1 MSELYDSL
9 QLFRRG
15 TRIYRMRPMQR
26 KAHKKETVDRMS
38 GGSYYCRRVRLFL
51 NGLMDPALRLVG
63 GTI

>member
-9 QLFRRG
+9 QLYRRG

-26 KAHKKETVDRMS
+26 KAHKKETVDRIF
-38 GGSYYCRRVRLFL
+38 GGFYYCRGLRLFL
-51 NGLMDPALRLVG
+51 NGLMNLALRLVG